1 MGDRSDRT
9 RRVLPEP
16 LLVFKDAY
24 PDVWTAFT
32 RLGDRCHSAGP
43 LDERSRRLVKVALA
57 IGAGLEGGTHSAVR
71 NALAVGI
78 APDEIRHVVVLA
90 ATTLGLPAT
99 VRGWTWVND
108 VIEGRD
114 AEGDDGADAGGG

>member
-1 MGDRSDRT
+1 MPDATDKTRT
-9 RRVLPEP
+9 KLPAP
-16 LLVFKDAY
+16 LIDFKDAY
-24 PDVWTAFT
+24 PDVWKAFT
-32 RLGDRCHSAGP
+32 RLGDRCHAAGP

-71 NALAVGI
+71 NALATGVS
-78 APDEIRHVVVLA
+78 PDEVRHVVVLA

-108 VIEGRD
+108 VIEAFEA
-114 AEGDDGADAGGG
+114 AEGEGAAE